1 MRPLVRILFLGLL
14 ILLTGCSSLE
24 QFLFTPTP
32 APSKQAT
39 STPELVPSTTPA
51 AGETPQPTLD
61 GAAHI
66 LRIWLPPQFDPE
78 AGTAASSLLKQ
89 RLNLFKAQ
97 HPGLE
102 IEVRVKAVDGDA
114 NLLDSLSQTSMAAP
128 RALPDLIA
136 LSHADLVAA
145 AQKGLLLP
153 VDKNS
158 SILQDSN
165 WYDYAREFAAFEDI
179 TYGFPFAGD
188 AQILLYR
195 PELVWIKSW
204 DDILLSKGSLVFA
217 GADPQAL
224 VGLSLYASA
233 GGKLT
238 DDQGKPT
245 LDEETLNSVL
255 ELFAN
260 GRAANLFIN
269 ADTNLV
275 SDEQVLQEYR
285 ARRANLAIIHTSH
298 PLESADGLIQPLMGL
313 KETPVSFATGWAW
326 ALSNTG
332 PEQNAENQQ
341 LANELAEYLVEAGF
355 LNTWTNEMGYLPV
368 HTLATNADDTGT
380 KAIVES
386 VQPMPSDEVLSVLGP
401 LMQDAIARVLN
412 GEQHDTV
419 AKDVVEKLK

>member
-14 ILLTGCSSLE
+14 ILITGCSSLE
-24 QFLFTPTP
+24 PFLFTPTP

-51 AGETPQPTLD
+51 TVETPQPTLE
-61 GAAHI
+61 GAHV

-78 AGTAASSLLKQ
+78 AGTAASNLLKQ
-89 RLNLFKAQ
+89 RLNLFQAQ

-102 IEVRVKAVDGDA
+102 IEVRVKAVNGDA
-114 NLLDSLSQTSMAAP
+114 SLLDSLSMTSMAAP

-136 LSHADLVAA
+136 LSHSDLVTA

-153 VDKNS
+153 LNENS
-158 SILQDSN
+158 SVLQDSN
-165 WYDYAREFAAFEDI
+165 WYDYAREFAAFEDT

-188 AQILLYR
+188 ALLLLYR

-238 DDQGKPT
+238 DDQGNPT
-245 LDEETLNSVL
+245 LDEEVLNRVL

-275 SDEQVLQEYR
+275 TDEQVLQEYR
-285 ARRANLAIIHTSH
+285 ARRANLAIIHTSN
-298 PLESADGLIQPLMGL
+298 PLDSADGLTQSLMGL
-313 KETPVSFATGWAW
+313 DETPVSFATGWAW
-326 ALSNTG
+326 ALSDAG
-332 PEQNAENQQ
+332 QNAENQQ
-341 LANELAEYLVEAGF
+341 LAIELAEYLVEPGF
-355 LNTWTNEMGYLPV
+355 LNSWTNEMGYLPV
-368 HTLATNADDTGT
+368 HPSAVGTDDTVT
-380 KAIVES
+380 KAVVDS
-386 VQPMPSDEVLSVLGP
+386 VQPIPSDDLLSVLSP